1 MSPSR
6 AMFST
11 ASGPA
16 SLSPANAV
24 NINEQGGQVVVGK
37 IPMSIDDRV
46 TNDFRQ

>member
-24 NINEQGGQVVVGK
+24 NINEQGGQVAVG